1 MVMKINCKT
10 LVFIS
15 LFINPVSA
23 AFAAEIPGMQQLFK
37 QKCSLCHAIDKKK
50 LGPAVTAMT
59 SDTQSLRQAI
69 SKGKNAMP
77 AFEDKLTKVEIN
89 GLVDYLLTKQ

>member
-15 LFINPVSA
+15 LFINPESA
-23 AFAAEIPGMQQLFK
+23 AFAAEIPDTQQLFK

-50 LGPAVTAMT
+50 LGPAVTSMSRDAE
-59 SDTQSLRQAI
+59 SLRQAI
-69 SKGKNAMP
+69 TKGRNAMP
-77 AFEDKLTKVEIN
+77 AFEGKLTKVEIN
-89 GLVDYLLTKQ
+89 GLVNYLLTKQ